1 MFEPREETD
10 GTSVLKMPRSLRLG
24 EVGRLF
30 RELGKRGAPE
40 KLRFDFS
47 EVEDFD
53 SSAVAFVSYVRR
65 RLPGAEV
72 VNLGPGLEAA
82 VRNFLPRA
90 GEQPRTGARD
100 GPVVRRFL
108 VAVGERAGLKLGNV
122 ARFFVMLGDEVYF
135 LFRYLLFDRRGVYPG
150 ETWNQL
156 FFMGYRSYPIVAV
169 LIFLVGVT
177 ISITSS
183 DQLRLF
189 GADVYLA
196 DIVGLAMLRELVP
209 LMTGVILSGKVGAA
223 VAAEL
228 STMSVLEEVDALK
241 TMGVAPE
248 KYLMVPRL
256 LGITLAVPLLVAMA
270 DAVGIFGGVVVAQ
283 LKFGIPPS
291 AFIREMMTIV
301 EWDDFM
307 WGLVKS
313 VIFGWAIVVGSG
325 YKGLSVG
332 RSAAEVGRATTE
344 SVVLSVTLI
353 ILIDCVFAFIL
364 Y

>member
-1 MFEPREETD
+1 
-10 GTSVLKMPRSLRLG
+10 
-24 EVGRLF
+24 
-30 RELGKRGAPE
+30 
-40 KLRFDFS
+40 
-47 EVEDFD
+47 
-53 SSAVAFVSYVRR
+53 
-65 RLPGAEV
+65 
-72 VNLGPGLEAA
+72 
-82 VRNFLPRA
+82 
-90 GEQPRTGARD
+90 
-100 GPVVRRFL
+100 
-108 VAVGERAGLKLGNV
+108 
-122 ARFFVMLGDEVYF
+122 
-135 LFRYLLFDRRGVYPG
+135 
-150 ETWNQL
+150 
-156 FFMGYRSYPIVAV
+156 
-169 LIFLVGVT
+169 
-177 ISITSS
+177 
-183 DQLRLF
+183 
-189 GADVYLA
+189 
-196 DIVGLAMLRELVP
+196 
-209 LMTGVILSGKVGAA
+209 
-223 VAAEL
+223 
-228 STMSVLEEVDALK
+228 
-241 TMGVAPE
+241 
-248 KYLMVPRL
+248 MVPRL